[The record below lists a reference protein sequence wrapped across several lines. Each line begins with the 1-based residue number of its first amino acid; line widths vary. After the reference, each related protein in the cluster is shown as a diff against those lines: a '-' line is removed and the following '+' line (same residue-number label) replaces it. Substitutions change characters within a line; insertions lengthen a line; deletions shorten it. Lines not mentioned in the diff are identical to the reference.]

1 MRIAALLAA
10 VVSLYAA
17 EPKFEFW
24 PGAQYDPKV
33 PTFRQVL
40 GYDAGER
47 ISPYTDILRYLDA
60 LAKASPRLKVF
71 EYGKS
76 WEGRKLVYA
85 AVASEANIARL
96 KEFQSSMQRLADPRK
111 TPPAEAQKLIA
122 SLPAIVWLAYGV
134 HGNEV
139 SSPDAALLTAYH
151 LIASRDKATA
161 DILANTLVIL
171 IPSQNP
177 DGRDRFVNHFEQN
190 AGLEPDASPVAAEH
204 IEPWPGGRGNHYLF
218 DLNRDW
224 VPLTQPEIRSQ
235 VKALLQWFP
244 LVYVDLHEM
253 GSNSTYYFAPEA
265 VPYNPHLTKDQ
276 KDSLEWFGRNNA
288 KWFDK
293 FGFDYFTREVFDAF
307 YPGYGASWPC
317 YYGGVAMTYEQASS
331 RGLKMRRL
339 DDSEFHFRDTVR
351 QHFTASISTIETT
364 SHYRSELLKRFYDYR
379 KSAIDEGG
387 REAVKEYILPRKGD
401 TATVDKLAALL
412 SEHGIEVKRAATA
425 FRNGTSEFPAGSYIV
440 PMAQPAKR
448 LVRVL
453 LDPDVP
459 MEAGFLKEQE
469 RLRKKKLPDEIYD
482 VTAWSLPLSF
492 NVECVGVAE
501 PSPGSFESVR
511 PERIPAGRINAKQNA
526 IAYIA
531 AWGTQAAGRLLTGAL
546 RKNLN
551 VLSTDKPFVNNG
563 KRYPAG
569 SLVFKVTGNQAGLA
583 ATLEQLT
590 EETGA
595 DLDAT
600 DSGWMDEGVN
610 FGSRRVVRLRKP
622 AIALAWDRPT
632 SSSAAGWTRFVIER
646 QFGYPVTAVRSQMLA
661 TADLSK
667 FHVIVLPD
675 TYGDYGLGAAGARR
689 LKDWVASG
697 GTLVAIG
704 GAVSW
709 LAQPSVGLLAVSQEN
724 AARPKAEPAKPP
736 EGAKPIEGDKAAEAS
751 KTAEAAKP
759 DAASGRVA
767 GKLFATEEE
776 YLKAVQA
783 ATELPDSVVGAI
795 ARAKLD
801 PDNWVTAGIA
811 DTVTALVSGRS
822 IFTPIKLDKGV
833 NAAVFAGPNDL
844 LASGYMWEE
853 NRKQFAYKPLVIV
866 QKEGRGNIIAFTAD
880 PNYRAMMDGMNLLLL
895 NAVFRGP
902 GRAQSEAEAEE

>member
-10 VVSLYAA
+10 AVSLYAA

-47 ISPYTDILRYLDA
+47 ISPYTDILRYLEA

-71 EYGKS
+71 EYGKT
-76 WEGRKLVYA
+76 WEGRKLVFA
-85 AVASEANIARL
+85 AVGSEANMGRL
-96 KEFQSSMQRLADPRK
+96 PEIQAGMQKLADPRK
-111 TPPAEAQKLIA
+111 TPPAEAQKLMA
-122 SLPAIVWLAYGV
+122 SLPAVVWLGYGV

-151 LIASRDKATA
+151 LLASRDKATV

-190 AGLEPDASPVAAEH
+190 TGLEADASPVAAEH

-224 VPLTQPEIRSQ
+224 VALTQPEIRSQ
-235 VKALLQWFP
+235 VKALLQWYP

-265 VPYNPHLTKDQ
+265 APYNPHLTKSQ
-276 KDSLEWFGRNNA
+276 TESLEWFGRNNA

-317 YYGGVAMTYEQASS
+317 YYGAVAMTYEQASA

-339 DDSEFHFRDTVR
+339 DDTEFHFRDTVR
-351 QHFTASISTIETT
+351 QHFTASISTIETA
-364 SHYRSELLKRFYDYR
+364 SRYRGDLLKRFYDYR
-379 KSAIDEGG
+379 QSAIGEAGS
-387 REAVKEYILPRKGD
+387 EAVKEYILPRRGD
-401 TATVDKLAALL
+401 TAAVDKLAALL
-412 SEHGIEVKRAATA
+412 TEHGIEVKRAAAT
-425 FRNGTSEFPAGSYIV
+425 FKSGTREFPAGSYVV
-440 PMAQPAKR
+440 PLAQPAKR
-448 LVRVL
+448 MARVL

-459 MEAGFLKEQE
+459 MEEKFLKEQE

-492 NVECVGVAE
+492 NVECVGAAE
-501 PSPGSFESVR
+501 PSQGSFEAVK
-511 PERIPAGRINAKQNA
+511 PDRIPAGRISAKENAV
-526 IAYIA
+526 AYIA
-531 AWGTQAAGRLLTGAL
+531 PWGTQAAGRLLTAAL

-563 KRYPAG
+563 KKYPSG
-569 SLVFKVTGNQAGLA
+569 SLVFKVMGNQPGLA
-583 ATLEQLT
+583 ATLERLAG
-590 EETGA
+590 ETGA

-646 QFGYPVTAVRSQMLA
+646 QFGYPVTAVRTPMLA
-661 TADLSK
+661 SADLSK

-675 TYGDYGLGAAGARR
+675 SYGDYGLGAAGARR

-709 LAQPSVGLLAVSQEN
+709 LAQPSIGLLAVSQEN
-724 AARPKAEPAKPP
+724 AARPKPEAGKPAEGAKAAEGGRPAEPAKPEP
-736 EGAKPIEGDKAAEAS
+736 G
-751 KTAEAAKP
+751 T
-759 DAASGRVA
+759 GRVA
-767 GKLFATEEE
+767 GKLFTTEEE
-776 YLKAVQA
+776 YWKAVQA
-783 ATELPDSVVGAI
+783 ETELPDSMMGAI

-801 PDNWVTAGIA
+801 PDNWVTAGIG
-811 DTVTALVSGRS
+811 DKVTALVSGRS

-833 NAAVFAGPNDL
+833 NAAVFEGPNDL

-853 NRKQFAYKPLVIV
+853 SRKQLAYKPLVIV
-866 QKEGRGNIIAFTAD
+866 QKEGRGYIIAFTTD
-880 PNYRAMMDGMNLLLL
+880 PNYRAMMDGMNLLLV
-895 NAVFRGP
+895 NAIFRGP
-902 GRAQSEAEAEE
+902 GRPQSEAGAEE